1 MPMLKRVLSITA
13 LLALLSF
20 CCAGCTV
27 LDYFLLPEPELS
39 AEEYFEYGNDAMAE
53 KDYATSIRYFTK
65 LKEMYPFS
73 PYVTEAELSLGDAY
87 FLDEDWLMAVEAYKE
102 FEQMHPRHQAIPY
115 VLYQIGISNLRTY
128 TSIDRPPTLVNEAMS
143 YFVRLR
149 DSFPGDEYA
158 EKADAEIQTCRRFLA
173 EYEVYLGD
181 FYFRIEKY
189 RSAWMRYQNVLRDYP
204 DITDLH
210 EYAGVQS
217 QAAYAL
223 QVESEAEENRKE
235 REGGWHEWFNWL

>member
-1 MPMLKRVLSITA
+1 MMFKRIFSITA
-13 LLALLSF
+13 LLALLSLGSG
-20 CCAGCTV
+20 CAM
-27 LDYFLLPEPELS
+27 LDYFMLPEPELS
-39 AEEYFEYGNDAMAE
+39 AEEYFEYGNDAMAD
-53 KDYATSIRYFTK
+53 KNYAASVRYFTK

-87 FLDEDWLMAVEAYKE
+87 FLDGDWLMATEAYKE

-115 VLYQIGISNLRTY
+115 VLYQIGVAGLRSY
-128 TSIDRPPTLVNEAMS
+128 DSIDRPPTLVNEAMS

-158 EKADAEIQTCRRFLA
+158 EKAVVEIQNCRRLLA
-173 EYEVYLGD
+173 EYEIYMGD

-189 RSAWMRYQNVLRDYP
+189 RSAWMRYQNVLRDYS
-204 DITDLH
+204 DIKDLY
-210 EYAGVQS
+210 EYANVQS

-223 QVESEAEENRKE
+223 QVQTEAGEDLKT
-235 REGGWHEWFNWL
+235 REGGWHEWFDWL